1 MLGNVGT
8 TDRILRVVIGVAL
21 LSMFFIFE
29 GGLRLFGL
37 IGLIPLI
44 TGLLGSCPLY
54 CAVGLSTRAPKVSDQ

>member
-1 MLGNVGT
+1 MPGNVGT

-21 LSMFFIFE
+21 LSMFFLFE

-37 IGLIPLI
+37 IGLVPLI

-54 CAVGLSTRAPKVSDQ
+54 CAVGVSTRTGSRSNE

>member
-21 LSMFFIFE
+21 LSMFFLFE

-37 IGLIPLI
+37 IGLVPLI

-54 CAVGLSTRAPKVSDQ
+54 CAVGVSTRTGNRSNE

>member
-8 TDRILRVVIGVAL
+8 TDRILRIVIGVAL
-21 LSMFFIFE
+21 LSMFFLFE

-37 IGLIPLI
+37 IGLIPLV

-54 CAVGLSTRAPKVSDQ
+54 CAVGLSTRASKASDQ